1 MQCTVYV
8 QLLLTINLYIYFKKI
23 YMSSITDKPI
33 TTLNQDLLKVE
44 KYSLALSNF
53 IIRSDTPITVG
64 LQGEWGTG
72 KTSLMSLLLEDFN
85 EKNIACSW
93 VNTWEYSLFRNA
105 NETTPGV
112 LRGMLEKLKESCKSR
127 GIWTL
132 KDDTEE
138 KFKSAARFL
147 GGLANQIV
155 ANQTGID
162 VKGAAEGGGNQKSAA
177 EVAEIKALI
186 ADLIA
191 DLIKDP
197 KNPIE
202 KVVFFVD
209 DLDRIPPGDAVEVLE
224 ALKNIFDIP
233 NCVFILAIDY
243 DIVVKGLESKFGP
256 KTDENEREFRS
267 FFDKIIQVPFSMPTG
282 TYDIEN
288 FLVEKLKSLGTDI
301 QEQEK
306 ELYVKAVK
314 YSIGYNPRSLKRY
327 LNAFSL
333 INHLKEIEL
342 DDEQPKGDDF
352 MLFAVLGIQISYPK
366 IFRLLSQ
373 KPNFPEWNKGF
384 GNKFGVEWD
393 AIQEKIKKFG
403 ESDLID
409 EEWEQVTWGACQS
422 DSYLRAR
429 AFSVLELLNLLRD
442 KYKDTLEDELET
454 AMTFAS
460 ITSVDDD
467 VETKQAVQKVGNKT
481 IFDGVQTKLLQL
493 AEEGFTDQAV
503 KNYAA
508 LWSPLSEAEKNNTK
522 YRISFAKTGSS
533 FNDETRVGR
542 GKKQLI
548 YCSNPSKKALGMK
561 IWVKKNT
568 GKVSSLFENIKS
580 TYNLQE
586 SENIYISKDKDLI
599 IEYNAYSELKEN
611 YSELMGY
618 IVKQITS

>member
-1 MQCTVYV
+1 
-8 QLLLTINLYIYFKKI
+8 
-23 YMSSITDKPI
+23 MSSITDKPI
-33 TTLNQDLLKVE
+33 SLKSEDLLKVE

-53 IIRSDTPITVG
+53 ITRSDTPITVG

-85 EKNIACSW
+85 NKDIACSW
-93 VNTWEYSLFRNA
+93 VNTWEYSMFRDA

-112 LRGMLEKLKESCKSR
+112 LRAMLEKLKQSCIDR
-127 GIWTL
+127 GVWTL
-132 KDDTEE
+132 KDETQA
-138 KFKSAARFL
+138 KFKSAAKFL

-162 VKGAAEGGGNQKSAA
+162 VKGAAEGISGQERAIA
-177 EVAEIKALI
+177 EIAEIKALI
-186 ADLIA
+186 SDIINDLIN
-191 DLIKDP
+191 DP
-197 KNPIE
+197 KNPIQ

-233 NCVFILAIDY
+233 KCVFILAIDY
-243 DIVVKGLESKFGP
+243 DVVVKGL
-256 KTDENEREFRS
+256 NEREFRS

-288 FLVEKLKSLGTDI
+288 FLVEKLKTIGIEISEDD
-301 QEQEK
+301 K
-306 ELYVKAVK
+306 KLYTSAVRHT
-314 YSIGYNPRSLKRY
+314 IGFNPRSLKRY
-327 LNAFSL
+327 LNSFSL
-333 INHLKEIEL
+333 INHLKEVES
-342 DDEQPKGDDF
+342 DEEAQQDDDF
-352 MLFAVLGIQISYPK
+352 MLFAILGIQISYPK

-373 KPNFPEWNKGF
+373 NSNFLQWDKGF

-393 AIQEKIKKFG
+393 DVQEKIKKFG
-403 ESDLID
+403 ESELID
-409 EEWEQVTWGACQS
+409 EEWEQVIWGACQK
-422 DSYLRAR
+422 DPYLKSRSFAL
-429 AFSVLELLNLLRD
+429 LELLNILRD
-442 KYKDTLEDELET
+442 KYKDTLEEELDQ

-467 VETKQAVQKVGNKT
+467 IETKQAVQKVGNKT
-481 IFDGVQTKLLQL
+481 IFDGVETKLTQL
-493 AEEGFTDQAV
+493 KEEGYVDQAI

-522 YRISFAKTGSS
+522 YRISFAKTGTS

-548 YCSNPSKKALGMK
+548 YCSNPSRKALGMK

-611 YSELMGY
+611 YSELMEY
-618 IVKQITS
+618 IVQQITS

>member
-1 MQCTVYV
+1 
-8 QLLLTINLYIYFKKI
+8 
-23 YMSSITDKPI
+23 MSSITDKPI
-33 TTLNQDLLKVE
+33 NTLNQDLLKVE

-155 ANQTGID
+155 AKQTGID
-162 VKGAAEGGGNQKSAA
+162 VKDASAGSGSKQKATA

-186 ADLIA
+186 K
-191 DLIKDP
+191 DLIKDLINDP

-267 FFDKIIQVPFSMPTG
+267 FFDKIIQVPFSMPIG
-282 TYDIEN
+282 TYDVEN
-288 FLVEKLKSLGTDI
+288 FLVEKLKDLGTLI
-301 QEQEK
+301 QEEEK

-352 MLFAVLGIQISYPK
+352 MLFAILGIQISYPK

-429 AFSVLELLNLLRD
+429 AFSVLELLNMLRG

-467 VETKQAVQKVGNKT
+467 VEAKQAVQKVGNKT
-481 IFDGVQTKLLQL
+481 IFDGVQTKLTQL

-533 FNDETRVGR
+533 FNDETRIGR

-580 TYNLQE
+580 TYNLQD

-611 YSELMGY
+611 YSELMEY
-618 IVKQITS
+618 LVQQITRE

>member
-1 MQCTVYV
+1 
-8 QLLLTINLYIYFKKI
+8 
-23 YMSSITDKPI
+23 MSSITDKPI

-155 ANQTGID
+155 AKQTGIN
-162 VKGAAEGGGNQKSAA
+162 VKGAADGIGNNQNSSA

-186 ADLIA
+186 ADLIS
-191 DLIKDP
+191 DLINDP

-267 FFDKIIQVPFSMPTG
+267 FFDKIIQVPFSMPIG

-288 FLVEKLKSLGTDI
+288 FLVEKLKGLGTGILD
-301 QEQEK
+301 EEK

-393 AIQEKIKKFG
+393 EVQEKIKKFG

-429 AFSVLELLNLLRD
+429 AFSVLELLNLLRN
-442 KYKDTLEDELET
+442 KYKDTLEEELET

-493 AEEGFTDQAV
+493 TEEGFTDQAV

-508 LWSPLSEAEKNNTK
+508 LWSPLSDVEKNNTK

-580 TYNLQE
+580 TYNLEE

-599 IEYNAYSELKEN
+599 IEYNAYSELKDK
-611 YSELMGY
+611 YGELMEY
-618 IVKQITS
+618 IVQQITS

>member
-1 MQCTVYV
+1 
-8 QLLLTINLYIYFKKI
+8 
-23 YMSSITDKPI
+23 MSSITDKPI

-155 ANQTGID
+155 AQQTGID
-162 VKGAAEGGGNQKSAA
+162 VKGAAAGTGSNQKSSA

-186 ADLIA
+186 ADLIS
-191 DLIKDP
+191 DLINDP

-267 FFDKIIQVPFSMPTG
+267 FFDKIIQVPFSMPIG

-288 FLVEKLKSLGTDI
+288 FLVEKLKDLGTVI
-301 QEQEK
+301 IEEEK

-342 DDEQPKGDDF
+342 DEEQPKGDDF

-393 AIQEKIKKFG
+393 KVQEKIKKFG

-409 EEWEQVTWGACQS
+409 EEWEQVTWGACQN

-429 AFSVLELLNLLRD
+429 AFSVLELLNLLRN

-508 LWSPLSEAEKNNTK
+508 LWSPLSDVEKNNTK

-533 FNDETRVGR
+533 FNDETRLGR
-542 GKKQLI
+542 GKKQLL

-580 TYNLQE
+580 TYNLEE

-599 IEYNAYSELKEN
+599 IEYNAYSELKDK
-611 YSELMGY
+611 YGELMEY
-618 IVKQITS
+618 IVAQITS

>member
-1 MQCTVYV
+1 
-8 QLLLTINLYIYFKKI
+8 
-23 YMSSITDKPI
+23 MSSITDKPI

-155 ANQTGID
+155 AKQTGID
-162 VKGAAEGGGNQKSAA
+162 VKGAAAVGGSNQKSSA

-186 ADLIA
+186 ADLIK
-191 DLIKDP
+191 DLITDP

-267 FFDKIIQVPFSMPTG
+267 FFDKIIQVPFSMPIG

-288 FLVEKLKSLGTDI
+288 FLVEKLKDLGTGI
-301 QEQEK
+301 LEEEK

-333 INHLKEIEL
+333 INHLKEIEV
-342 DDEQPKGDDF
+342 DEEQPKGDDF

-393 AIQEKIKKFG
+393 EVQEKIKKFG

-429 AFSVLELLNLLRD
+429 AFSVLELLNLLRN

-481 IFDGVQTKLLQL
+481 IFDGIQTKLLQL

-611 YSELMGY
+611 YSEMMEY
-618 IVKQITS
+618 IVQQITS

>member
-1 MQCTVYV
+1 
-8 QLLLTINLYIYFKKI
+8 
-23 YMSSITDKPI
+23 MSSITDKPI

-155 ANQTGID
+155 AKQTGID
-162 VKGAAEGGGNQKSAA
+162 VKGAAAVGGSNQKSSA

-186 ADLIA
+186 ADLIK
-191 DLIKDP
+191 DLITDP

-267 FFDKIIQVPFSMPTG
+267 FFDKIIQVPFSMPIG

-288 FLVEKLKSLGTDI
+288 FLVEKLKDLGTGI
-301 QEQEK
+301 LEEEK

-333 INHLKEIEL
+333 INHLKEIEV
-342 DDEQPKGDDF
+342 DEEQPKGDDF

-393 AIQEKIKKFG
+393 EVQEKIKKFG

-429 AFSVLELLNLLRD
+429 AFSVLELLNLLRN

-611 YSELMGY
+611 YSELMEY
-618 IVKQITS
+618 IVQQITS

>member
-1 MQCTVYV
+1 M
-8 QLLLTINLYIYFKKI
+8 
-23 YMSSITDKPI
+23 
-33 TTLNQDLLKVE
+33 
-44 KYSLALSNF
+44 
-53 IIRSDTPITVG
+53 
-64 LQGEWGTG
+64 
-72 KTSLMSLLLEDFN
+72 
-85 EKNIACSW
+85 
-93 VNTWEYSLFRNA
+93 
-105 NETTPGV
+105 
-112 LRGMLEKLKESCKSR
+112 
-127 GIWTL
+127 
-132 KDDTEE
+132 
-138 KFKSAARFL
+138 
-147 GGLANQIV
+147 
-155 ANQTGID
+155 
-162 VKGAAEGGGNQKSAA
+162 
-177 EVAEIKALI
+177 
-186 ADLIA
+186 
-191 DLIKDP
+191 
-197 KNPIE
+197 
-202 KVVFFVD
+202 
-209 DLDRIPPGDAVEVLE
+209 
-224 ALKNIFDIP
+224 
-233 NCVFILAIDY
+233 
-243 DIVVKGLESKFGP
+243 
-256 KTDENEREFRS
+256 
-267 FFDKIIQVPFSMPTG
+267 
-282 TYDIEN
+282 
-288 FLVEKLKSLGTDI
+288 
-301 QEQEK
+301 
-306 ELYVKAVK
+306 YVKAVK

-342 DDEQPKGDDF
+342 DDEQPRGDDF

-422 DSYLRAR
+422 DSYLKAR

-508 LWSPLSEAEKNNTK
+508 LWSPLSEAEQNNTK

-533 FNDETRVGR
+533 FNDETRAGR
-542 GKKQLI
+542 GKKQLL

-580 TYNLQE
+580 NYSFQE

-611 YSELMGY
+611 YSELMRY
-618 IVKQITS
+618 IVQQITS

>member
-1 MQCTVYV
+1 
-8 QLLLTINLYIYFKKI
+8 
-23 YMSSITDKPI
+23 MSSITDKPI
-33 TTLNQDLLKVE
+33 TKLKEDLLKVE

-53 IIRSDTPITVG
+53 IVRSDTPITIG

-93 VNTWEYSLFRNA
+93 VNTWEYSLFRGA

-155 ANQTGID
+155 AKQTGVN
-162 VKGAAEGGGNQKSAA
+162 VKDAAASGRSQNSPA
-177 EVAEIKALI
+177 EVSEIKALI
-186 ADLIA
+186 ADLIN
-191 DLIKDP
+191 DLITDP
-197 KNPIE
+197 NNKIE

-267 FFDKIIQVPFSMPTG
+267 FFDKIIQVPFSMPIG
-282 TYDIEN
+282 TYNIEN
-288 FLVEKLKSLGTDI
+288 FLVEKLKDLGTAMP
-301 QEQEK
+301 ENEK

-342 DDEQPKGDDF
+342 DEEQPKGDDF
-352 MLFAVLGIQISYPK
+352 MLFAILGIQISYPK

-393 AIQEKIKKFG
+393 EIQEKIKKFG

-442 KYKDTLEDELET
+442 RYKDALESELEA
-454 AMTFAS
+454 AMAFAS

-508 LWSPLSEAEKNNTK
+508 LWSPLSDVEKNNDK

-533 FNDETRVGR
+533 FNDETRLGR

-548 YCSNPSKKALGMK
+548 YSSNPSKKALGMK

-568 GKVSSLFENIKS
+568 GIIPSLFESIQSN
-580 TYNLQE
+580 YNLEE

-599 IEYNAYSELKEN
+599 IEYGLYNDLNEKYQG
-611 YSELMGY
+611 LMEF
-618 IVKQITS
+618 IVQHITT

>member
-1 MQCTVYV
+1 
-8 QLLLTINLYIYFKKI
+8 
-23 YMSSITDKPI
+23 MSSITDKPI

-162 VKGAAEGGGNQKSAA
+162 VKGAAEGGGNQKSSA

-186 ADLIA
+186 AGLITDLIT
-191 DLIKDP
+191 DP

-267 FFDKIIQVPFSMPTG
+267 FFDKIIQVPFSMPIG

-429 AFSVLELLNLLRD
+429 AFSVLELLNLLRN

-611 YSELMGY
+611 YSELMEY
-618 IVKQITS
+618 IVQQITS

>member
-1 MQCTVYV
+1 
-8 QLLLTINLYIYFKKI
+8 
-23 YMSSITDKPI
+23 MSSITDKPI
-33 TTLNQDLLKVE
+33 STLNQDLLKVE

-93 VNTWEYSLFRNA
+93 VNTWEYSLFRDA

-162 VKGAAEGGGNQKSAA
+162 VKGAAVGGGNQKSSA

-288 FLVEKLKSLGTDI
+288 FLVNKLKSLGTDI

-393 AIQEKIKKFG
+393 EVQEKIKKFG

-493 AEEGFTDQAV
+493 TEEGFTDQAV
-503 KNYAA
+503 NNYAA
-508 LWSPLSEAEKNNTK
+508 LWSPLSDVEKNNTK

-548 YCSNPSKKALGMK
+548 YCSNPSKKSLGMK
-561 IWVKKNT
+561 VWVKKNT

-586 SENIYISKDKDLI
+586 SENIYISKEKDLI
-599 IEYNAYSELKEN
+599 IEYNAYSELKES